1 MAQYTIRPACP
12 DDIRTIQDIAHA
24 TWPVAYAAII
34 TPAQI
39 AYMLDLMYSEA
50 ALLDQ
55 LQVKGHR
62 FLLAE
67 QDGKPIGFAGFEHHY
82 RTGRSRLHKL
92 YVLPDVK
99 GTGVGHALLEAVLM
113 EAMKAGD
120 SAVELNVNKHNPA
133 KDFYT
138 RHGFTIER
146 DEVID
151 IGHGFV
157 MDDHVMVRNLQ
168 SERVSSH

>member
-1 MAQYTIRPACP
+1 MSIREASTSDIPA
-12 DDIRTIQDIAHA
+12 IRSIARA
-24 TWPVAYAAII
+24 TWPVAYAGII

-39 AYMLDLMYSEA
+39 AYMLDLMYSET

-62 FLLAE
+62 FLLGE
-67 QDGKPIGFAGFEHHY
+67 LDGRPIGFAGFEPHH
-82 RTGRSRLHKL
+82 TAGRSRLHKL
-92 YVLPDVK
+92 YVLPAVK
-99 GTGVGHALLEAVLM
+99 GMGVGHALLEAVVM
-113 EAMKAGD
+113 AAMKAGD

-133 KDFYT
+133 KDFYA

-157 MDDHVMVRNLQ
+157 MDDHVMVRPLQ
-168 SERVSSH
+168 PDSVNSR

>member
-1 MAQYTIRPACP
+1 MTIREASASDIPA
-12 DDIRTIQDIAHA
+12 IRSIAHA

-39 AYMLDLMYSEA
+39 AYMLDRMYSEA
-50 ALLDQ
+50 ALVEQ
-55 LQVKGHR
+55 LTVKGHR

-67 QDGKPIGFAGFEHHY
+67 QDGTSIGFAGFEHHLKPA
-82 RTGRSRLHKL
+82 RSRLHKL
-92 YVLPDVK
+92 YVLPAVK
-99 GTGVGHALLEAVLM
+99 GRGVGHALLEAVLR
-113 EAMKAGD
+113 EATKAGD
-120 SAVELNVNKHNPA
+120 TAMELNVNKHNPA
-133 KDFYT
+133 QDFYT

-157 MDDHVMVRNLQ
+157 MDDHVMVC
-168 SERVSSH
+168 RVAP

>member
-1 MAQYTIRPACP
+1 VSIREASTLDIPA
-12 DDIRTIQDIAHA
+12 IRSIAHS
-24 TWPVAYAAII
+24 TWPVAYAGII

-39 AYMLDLMYSEA
+39 AYMLELMYGEE
-50 ALLDQ
+50 ALLEQ

-67 QDGKPIGFAGFEHHY
+67 HDGTAIGFAGFEPHY
-82 RTGRSRLHKL
+82 KAGRSRLHKL
-92 YVLPDVK
+92 YVLPAVK

-113 EAMKAGD
+113 AAMKAGD
-120 SAVELNVNKHNPA
+120 TTVELNVNKHNRA
-133 KDFYT
+133 QDFYA

-157 MDDHVMVRNLQ
+157 MDDHVMIRSLRPD
-168 SERVSSH
+168 SVSWR